1 MINRG
6 EHLTTEG
13 LRKIVAIRVSINW
26 GLSVKL
32 KAAFPNTIPVA
43 RPAMSSLGIPDPH
56 WLAGFT

>member
-13 LRKIVAIRVSINW
+13 LRKIVAIRVSINC

-56 WLAGFT
+56 